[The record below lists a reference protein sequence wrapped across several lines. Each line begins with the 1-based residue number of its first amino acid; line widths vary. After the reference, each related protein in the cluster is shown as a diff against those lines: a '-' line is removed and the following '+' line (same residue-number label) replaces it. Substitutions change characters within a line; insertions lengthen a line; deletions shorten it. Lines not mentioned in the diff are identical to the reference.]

1 MEQTHRLA
9 HIGKARESIVRKTGQ
24 STERHTWYR
33 FGMKAIT
40 CEPAAS
46 VRAAEEIRIA
56 ILNGSLAP
64 GARVRQED
72 LAAQLGLSREP
83 IRQALVILEQEG
95 LVHNTLR
102 RGAVI
107 APIDS
112 SFLSDV
118 YEVREVV
125 ESYAAA
131 RVAEIGA
138 DMKAILEVIRLGRR
152 AVKADKVEDLVEL
165 DWRFHSGLY
174 EASGNRVLV
183 KTMQA
188 QWVHMRRAMFVTI
201 ASHRDRSRI
210 YWDEHQAIVDAILKR
225 DAKLAG
231 KLASEHARS
240 AKSSIVG
247 NIPSSAGDGE

>member
-1 MEQTHRLA
+1 MEPRHRSTHTG
-9 HIGKARESIVRKTGQ
+9 IGQQNDVRKTGGPAGAI
-24 STERHTWYR
+24 TCYR

-40 CEPAAS
+40 SEPAAS
-46 VRAAEEIRIA
+46 IRAAEEIRIA

-64 GARVRQED
+64 GSRVRQEE
-72 LAAQLGLSREP
+72 LAARLGLSREP
-83 IRQALVILEQEG
+83 IRQALVILEHDG

-102 RGAVI
+102 RGAII

-118 YEVREVV
+118 YELREIV

-131 RVAEIGA
+131 RVAQIDA
-138 DMKAILEVIRLGRR
+138 DMKPLLEVIRLGRR
-152 AVKADKVEDLVEL
+152 AVKAENLEDLVEL

-183 KTMQA
+183 KAMEA
-188 QWVHMRRAMFVTI
+188 QWVHVRRAMFVTI

-210 YWDEHQAIVDAILKR
+210 YWDEHQAIVDAIVKR
-225 DAKLAG
+225 DD
-231 KLASEHARS
+231 KLASRLAAEHARS

-247 NIPSSAGDGE
+247 NISSGSKAAE